1 MLHLTFID
9 GAVET
14 AVVASSH
21 CFRITGGT
29 IHGQHGGGPIAI
41 YDAEGWNHGPLSFS
55 GIRFVG
61 DSRLVWGIE
70 RDPRP
75 SSDALTT
82 LALDGRILLANAR
95 PFARYDAKRD
105 MWDGLLR
112 PRSWHSVRIVSS
124 EWMEK
129 FPQAALEYLPSVR

>member
-29 IHGQHGGGPIAI
+29 IHGQHGGPLAI
-41 YDAEGWNHGPLSFS
+41 FDSEGWNHGPLRFA
-55 GIRFVG
+55 GIRFAG
-61 DSRLVWGIE
+61 ESRLVWGIM
-70 RDPRP
+70 RDPHP
-75 SSDALTT
+75 SKDGQTS
-82 LALDGRILLANAR
+82 LALDGRILLANSR
-95 PFARYDAKRD
+95 PFARYDPRRD

-112 PRSWHSVRIVSS
+112 PRSWHAVRIVSTD
-124 EWMEK
+124 WLEK
-129 FPQAALEYLPSVR
+129 FPQAAMEYLPTLR